1 MEKKTK
7 ELIKNILDNEH
18 LIPSRIWRDIL
29 WLQDDESLGI
39 SRDRRIVWHDKLG
52 DHEANWQNFF
62 RKSKKRWK
70 DNSILKKLQDYLL
83 FLKGDNLTAR
93 EVLSCR
99 NVEIRSLLLNQF
111 GHERLISELKGNIIH
126 QDGDSQLINLDLGT
140 FTEPIR
146 VVKVRD
152 SSTKNYYILRVPPS
166 VKTCKEAIAWTF
178 GLEEDEYNLIKET

>member
-7 ELIKNILDNEH
+7 ELIKSILDNEH
-18 LIPSRIWRDIL
+18 LIPRRIWRDIL

-39 SRDRRIVWHDKLG
+39 SRDRRFIWRDRSGK
-52 DHEANWQNFF
+52 HEGNWQNFF

-70 DNSILKKLQDYLL
+70 DSLILNKLQDYLL
-83 FLKGDNLTAR
+83 FLKGGDLTAR

-111 GHERLISELKGNIIH
+111 GHVRLINELKGEIIH
-126 QDGDSQLINLDLGT
+126 QDGESQLINLNLGT

-146 VVKVRD
+146 VVKVKD
-152 SSTKNYYILRVPPS
+152 STTNKYYILRVPPI

-178 GLEEDEYNLIKET
+178 GLEEDEYNPMIET